1 MTALEHFNN
10 LAAYLLAPEEEG
22 GKKYT
27 YTEIADMLHEII
39 KALTPPTSDEVCEEL
54 NKWYSD
60 VVDYVFIHGVDDFT
74 YDEKNK
80 RFYKRMLNSPHE
92 MTICRID
99 TNGCMELREPL
110 PPHLIE
116 LIGRFYQGEVQK

>member
-1 MTALEHFNN
+1 MKKELEINYTDKDIDTTIIWIDGINLTKRAILNAVEYYWQNN
-10 LAAYLLAPEEEG
+10 
-22 GKKYT
+22 
-27 YTEIADMLHEII
+27 
-39 KALTPPTSDEVCEEL
+39 TPPTADEVCEEL

-110 PPHLIE
+110 PPHLIT
-116 LIGRFYQGEVQK
+116 LIGRFYEVQE